1 MNLGFSFDWNLSYSI
16 NWWWMSNWPDLVLQN
31 VHLRWYIQVR
41 HLFLSHLCKHLWVQ
55 GFDYDNIHS
64 GCCSDK
70 SGHLWERRDD
80 GYLMSSSING
90 VRLLHAWLL
99 LSFTRDR
106 SVQPH
111 SSSQTTCHL
120 KYSQPFHWA
129 VIDSKYINKKVP
141 VHLRITEEEKSWLY
155 VAW

>member
-1 MNLGFSFDWNLSYSI
+1 MEGLSSAFTEYCTMNLGFSFDWNLSYSI

-55 GFDYDNIHS
+55 GFAYDNIHS

-90 VRLLHAWLL
+90 VRLLHAWQLP
-99 LSFTRDR
+99 SFTQRQV
-106 SVQPH
+106 SPMTQQLTNNLPSQVFTAFSL
-111 SSSQTTCHL
+111 SSYRQQIH
-120 KYSQPFHWA
+120 Q
-129 VIDSKYINKKVP
+129 
-141 VHLRITEEEKSWLY
+141 
-155 VAW
+155 